1 MGSTPPLPLLSI
13 RSLEHPQLRIDS
25 LDVHQGQCWAI
36 VGRNGAGK
44 HLLGRLLTHRLE
56 DFSGEFCLRTNRVRL
71 LSFELQQAL
80 YEKELREDDS
90 EFMEGQ
96 DQGHTVRELLQ
107 LEGELPASL
116 AFLRLEPLLD
126 RGYRLLSS
134 GEARK
139 TLLAQALLAEPE
151 LLILD
156 EPFDSLDIESR
167 AQLAAFFAQLARD
180 GRCQLLFLLNTLEDV
195 FDWHSHLAL
204 MDRGEIL
211 MQGPAAELRAD
222 PSLAALLRF
231 DPASLPAW
239 PEDLPRPPVPEVLA
253 NLHQGRVAYGDKEIF
268 SGLDLEIRR
277 GQHTLITGANGC
289 GKSTLLGLLSGDH
302 PQCYSNDLTIFGTRR
317 GSGESIWELKK
328 RMGLVSPALHR
339 DHRVPGSALEIVAS
353 GFHDSIGLYD
363 PVTPEQARHARH
375 WLAMCDLAA
384 RAEVPFKQLSY
395 GEQRLVLIARALVK
409 QPPLL
414 LLDEPTQGLDAVNRS
429 RILYFL
435 EHLSTQ
441 SRTTIVMVSHR
452 LDEHLPLFTQHL
464 HMERH

>member
-1 MGSTPPLPLLSI
+1 
-13 RSLEHPQLRIDS
+13 
-25 LDVHQGQCWAI
+25 
-36 VGRNGAGK
+36 
-44 HLLGRLLTHRLE
+44 
-56 DFSGEFCLRTNRVRL
+56 
-71 LSFELQQAL
+71 
-80 YEKELREDDS
+80 
-90 EFMEGQ
+90 
-96 DQGHTVRELLQ
+96 
-107 LEGELPASL
+107 
-116 AFLRLEPLLD
+116 
-126 RGYRLLSS
+126 
-134 GEARK
+134 
-139 TLLAQALLAEPE
+139 
-151 LLILD
+151 LILD

-211 MQGPAAELRAD
+211 MQGPAAELRAN

-253 NLHQGRVAYGDKEIF
+253 SLHQGRVAYGDKEIF